1 MVTALLEVI
10 ASWQW
15 ELFLRIVLACI
26 AGLAIGLERRNRNK
40 LAGVRTHAIVA
51 CGAALMMVVSKYG
64 FADVPNY
71 DASRVAAQIVSGIG
85 FLGTGIIIIRNS
97 SVSGLTTAAGLWATA
112 GVGMCIG
119 AGQYFLSVSSALL
132 LICMQIAMH
141 KIGFLA
147 NEPYA
152 CKMKMSLS
160 SLDKVELVKQLIK

>member
-51 CGAALMMVVSKYG
+51 FGAALMMVVSKYG

-85 FLGTGIIIIRNS
+85 F
-97 SVSGLTTAAGLWATA
+97 
-112 GVGMCIG
+112 
-119 AGQYFLSVSSALL
+119 Q
-132 LICMQIAMH
+132 
-141 KIGFLA
+141 
-147 NEPYA
+147 
-152 CKMKMSLS
+152 
-160 SLDKVELVKQLIK
+160 